1 MKNDQETLQLSGIV
15 VVGDRRDNLSSLVR
29 DYWSALDATRCTFE
43 LIFIIDG
50 RRDDAASEL
59 EKIRSAKNLPI
70 KIVQLTRSFGDA
82 TALMC
87 GIDLAIGKKIVTLPA
102 YYQVDP
108 AELPDLIEKSTGND
122 VLIVRREPRRGG
134 KFERLRRRAFHRIL
148 ESITGH
154 RFNDLGCYVRIL
166 NKEVLNE
173 LRLYGDQHRFL
184 PVLARNAGFTVIEV
198 DARQSEHD
206 YFRSRYRIREY
217 MHRLLDIFTIF
228 FLVRFTKKPLR
239 FFGMVGS
246 VIGIAGVLILA
257 ALVFERLFLNEPL
270 ADRPA
275 LLLSSLLAVLGL
287 QLFSLGLLGELI
299 IFTHA
304 RSLKEYKIAE
314 IIGADEPGERGDA
327 L

>member
-1 MKNDQETLQLSGIV
+1 MKDAQETLQLSAIV
-15 VVGDRRDNLSSLVR
+15 VVGERKDDLRSLAR
-29 DYWSALDATRCTFE
+29 DYWSALDAVGQTFE
-43 LIFIIDG
+43 MIFILDG
-50 RRDDAASEL
+50 YRDDAASEL
-59 EKIRSAKNLPI
+59 ENVRSSEELPI
-70 KIVQLTRSFGDA
+70 RIVQLSRSFGDS

-87 GIDLAIGKKIVTLPA
+87 GVDQALGEKIVTLPA

-108 AELPDLIEKSTGND
+108 EELPRLIQESTAHD
-122 VLIVRREPRRGG
+122 VLLVRRQPRRGG
-134 KFERLRRRAFHRIL
+134 KFERLRRRSFHRIL
-148 ESITGH
+148 ESITGY

-166 NKEVLNE
+166 NKRVLTE

-184 PVLARNAGFTVIEV
+184 PVLARNAGFSLVEV

-206 YFRSRYRIREY
+206 DFRSRYRLREY
-217 MHRLLDIFTIF
+217 LHRVLDIFTIF

-239 FFGMVGS
+239 FFGMIGS
-246 VIGIAGVLILA
+246 LIGIAGGLILA
-257 ALVFERLFLNEPL
+257 VLVFQRLFLDVPL

-275 LLLSSLLAVLGL
+275 LLLSSLLVVLGL

-314 IIGADEPGERGDA
+314 IIGGNDPDGRIET
-327 L
+327 